1 MSTRTVYDVAPNG
14 DGWHVKRRGAE
25 KAASVHDTKI
35 PAIEAGIEVARNN
48 EPSQLVIHKA
58 DGTIEQERTY
68 GNDPFPPR
76 G

>member
-1 MSTRTVYDVAPNG
+1 MASRTVYDVMPHD
-14 DGWHVKRRGAE
+14 DGWQVKRRGAE
-25 KAASVHDTKI
+25 KASSLHDTKI

-58 DGTIEQERTY
+58 GGTIEQERTY